1 MINKF
6 ADKLDHLTP
15 DQVNEVMELFA
26 DPSIKVKEI
35 LEAYNIDVSACYLGR
50 ILPPIK
56 TDKVCEYCG
65 QPMYYQPSGRENF
78 IAFKQDSDIKVD
90 LFCKNCNHHVYKYL
104 SRKCTCEN
112 CTQKTQKLIQKA
124 AEERA
129 LQQQQK
135 IQLIQDVYG
144 KTYPILQFEELSP
157 VGRFKLV
164 YVLQNSPAVV
174 DTNGDSFSIV
184 INPIENEAVF
194 VNDNILSDFIVDLV
208 GDHIISISPQSSI
221 DAFEKE
227 NFPHTGFVK
236 KLQYTVNIKV
246 DSAFLLRLRTNSCFN
261 ISDKIMLMDTYKATI
276 YYDLMCKFNQM
287 LQKRN
292 LTLYISDDADAKF
305 KSLLDKLSYSQILYL
320 CNKVAMY
327 FSDKVLTGCMT
338 HDFASKVVL
347 MNVSKFYERSISSG
361 WEIYRRNV
369 DVNSLNH
376 DLYFFIDTVFNL
388 PISILDEIASVE
400 NLKKWE
406 EKYHSSDNS
415 SSDSN
420 TSVEPSASA
429 ENEKS
434 TVLDGEIDTELRR
447 QYNGK

>member
-1 MINKF
+1 MR
-6 ADKLDHLTP
+6 T
-15 DQVNEVMELFA
+15 
-26 DPSIKVKEI
+26 
-35 LEAYNIDVSACYLGR
+35 
-50 ILPPIK
+50 
-56 TDKVCEYCG
+56 
-65 QPMYYQPSGRENF
+65 
-78 IAFKQDSDIKVD
+78 
-90 LFCKNCNHHVYKYL
+90 
-104 SRKCTCEN
+104 
-112 CTQKTQKLIQKA
+112 
-124 AEERA
+124 
-129 LQQQQK
+129 
-135 IQLIQDVYG
+135 
-144 KTYPILQFEELSP
+144 
-157 VGRFKLV
+157 
-164 YVLQNSPAVV
+164 
-174 DTNGDSFSIV
+174 
-184 INPIENEAVF
+184 EAVF
-194 VNDNILSDFIVDLV
+194 ANDNILSDFIVDLV